1 MDTPDDIGYII
12 DNGYIIAYKFA
23 INFFRL
29 LAVFRGQYI
38 GKKKQNGKNVLKT
51 GITIS
56 LYIWLHLQ

>member
-38 GKKKQNGKNVLKT
+38 GKKNNRAIIKPNFE
-51 GITIS
+51 IS
-56 LYIWLHLQ
+56 QHW